1 MLVFIFRIVI
11 DLCLKVEE
19 NLFDHEKK
27 LKINSKD
34 ILYGDIFIALQGINT
49 HGNDYVQQA
58 LNKGAR
64 YIITDK
70 KTDLFTNKTNVLFV
84 KNSLDFLL
92 KIANK
97 KRNSFKGKVIG
108 ITGSA
113 GKTSVKENLKYFI
126 SPELNI
132 SASIKSYN
140 NLLGVLISQ
149 IVPELKVNKI
159 K

>member
-1 MLVFIFRIVI
+1 MTLIQ
-11 DLCLKVEE
+11 LKTIIE
-19 NLFDHEKK
+19 NYLFDHEKK

-64 YIITDK
+64 YIITDI

-126 SPELNI
+126 SLLN
-132 SASIKSYN
+132 
-140 NLLGVLISQ
+140 
-149 IVPELKVNKI
+149 
-159 K
+159 